1 MTQIAAQ
8 PGKTEKLASIQIF
21 VIHYSIVQ
29 NQNQDYSLDHYYR
42 LAKSRY
48 EGRLRHIRC

>member
-8 PGKTEKLASIQIF
+8 PGKTEKLASIQILYF
-21 VIHYSIVQ
+21 TTQLIL
-29 NQNQDYSLDHYYR
+29 NDYSLDHYYR
-42 LAKSRY
+42 LAKSRL